1 VTLLECV
8 LRDHHHDGYG
18 SRHEHKLCGGV
29 SNSLNFEMPLC
40 HEPTPQSAQE
50 LPRHA
55 KGRPFGTM
63 RAIPMSGAIYP
74 AGLILSPLSAATIFG
89 RRRLVPPDHDHGN
102 QKPYGENDRRNRIET
117 MARGRMRCECCAGH
131 WRSSLRCRREREWSL
146 SHRRL
151 DQIRSR

>member
-1 VTLLECV
+1 
-8 LRDHHHDGYG
+8 
-18 SRHEHKLCGGV
+18 
-29 SNSLNFEMPLC
+29 LNFEMPLC

-50 LPRHA
+50 LPQHA

-63 RAIPMSGAIYP
+63 RAIPVSGAIYP

-89 RRRLVPPDHDHGN
+89 RRRLVPLDHDHGN

-131 WRSSLRCRREREWSL
+131 WRSSLRCRRERDRSL

-151 DQIRSR
+151 AQNPQPVMSVSCSSFTQIASLNSGGHAALGVSQTN